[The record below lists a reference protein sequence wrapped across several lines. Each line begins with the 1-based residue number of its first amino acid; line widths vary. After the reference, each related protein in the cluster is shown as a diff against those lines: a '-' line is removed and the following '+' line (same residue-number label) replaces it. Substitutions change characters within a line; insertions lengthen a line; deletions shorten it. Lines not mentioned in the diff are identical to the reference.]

1 MRLRPGIFLPG
12 RFHSEDATAMTE
24 HAIRR
29 LVAGDAALYGGML
42 DLFGKAFG
50 DSATYGG
57 RRPRPGYVGRL
68 LANPFFV
75 ALVAVEGGE
84 VVGALAGYELPKFE
98 QERSEF
104 YIYDLAVAEAHRRRG
119 IATAL
124 IGAFRAV
131 ARQRGGWVV
140 FVQGDHGDEPAL
152 ALYGKLGARE
162 EVLHFD
168 IAVD

>member
-1 MRLRPGIFLPG
+1 MSASQPSPPQW
-12 RFHSEDATAMTE
+12 T
-24 HAIRR
+24 IRR
-29 LVAGDAALYGGML
+29 LISGDNALFAGML
-42 DLFGKAFG
+42 DLFAKAF
-50 DSATYGG
+50 DDTASYGAN
-57 RRPRPGYVGRL
+57 RPRPAYVDGL
-68 LANPFFV
+68 LANRFFI

-84 VVGALAGYELPKFE
+84 IVGALAGYELPKFE

-104 YIYDLAVAEAHRRRG
+104 YIYDLAVAEALRRRG

-124 IGAFRAV
+124 IAALRKIAHD
-131 ARQRGGWVV
+131 RGGWVV

-152 ALYGKLGARE
+152 ALYDKLGRRE